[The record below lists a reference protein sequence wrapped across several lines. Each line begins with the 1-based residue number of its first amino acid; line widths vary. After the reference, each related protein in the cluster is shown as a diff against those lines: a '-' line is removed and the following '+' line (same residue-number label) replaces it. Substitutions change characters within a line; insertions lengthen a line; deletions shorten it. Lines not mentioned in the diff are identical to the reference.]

1 MRTAARRLLPLIPT
15 LLVLG
20 VAGCGG
26 DDEQGGPSA
35 SPVDPGPEIQLA
47 GRATT
52 LELDLLTIG
61 VMADNEVQ
69 LGAVRPAVA
78 VSNRARF
85 PITGGSVTQNTI
97 VGTIDHAGALLLK
110 KGERV
115 VTVSG
120 LVADTRSGQLLA
132 RVGARRI
139 PLANLDVG
147 LEKRAQRGATIVVT
161 DIPATLTVAAADALN
176 AGLGA
181 SVFVANLPLGI
192 ATIRATGAA

>member
-1 MRTAARRLLPLIPT
+1 MRRAARLLPVLALIVLT
-15 LLVLG
+15 LA

-26 DDEQGGPSA
+26 DEQGGPSV
-35 SPVDPGPEIQLA
+35 SPVDPGPEVQLA

-61 VMADNEVQ
+61 VMADNQVE

-85 PITGGSVTQNTI
+85 PITGGSVTQNTV
-97 VGTIDHAGALLLK
+97 VGTIDHAGGLVLR
-110 KGERV
+110 KGDRV
-115 VTVSG
+115 VTVAG

-132 RVGARRI
+132 RIGARRL
-139 PLANLDVG
+139 PLANLDVA
-147 LEKRAQRGATIVVT
+147 LERRVQRGETIIVT

-176 AGLGA
+176 RGLGS
-181 SVFVANLPLGI
+181 SVFVANLPLGT
-192 ATIRATGAA
+192 ATIRATGVA